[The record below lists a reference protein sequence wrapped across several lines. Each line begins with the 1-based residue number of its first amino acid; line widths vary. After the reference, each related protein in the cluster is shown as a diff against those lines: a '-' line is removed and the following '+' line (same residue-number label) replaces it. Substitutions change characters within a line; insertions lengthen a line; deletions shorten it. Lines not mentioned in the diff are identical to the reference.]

1 MDTRES
7 AMHWN
12 VAQAKQRLS
21 EVIREAARE
30 PQTIY
35 NRNAP
40 VAVVIAAEELAEYQA
55 WKQSRGRQTTLA
67 EEFDRLR
74 GLAAGDANPLPEP
87 DRLAVMRPN
96 AFEAAFAEDDKGGR
110 DTPSDAAH

>member
-1 MDTRES
+1 MD
-7 AMHWN
+7 WN

-40 VAVVIAAEELAEYQA
+40 VAVVIAAEELAESSA
-55 WKQSRGRQTTLA
+55 WKQNRREQSTLA
-67 EEFDRLR
+67 KEFDRLR
-74 GLAAGDANPLPEP
+74 ELAAGDPDPLLEP
-87 DRLAVMRPN
+87 DRLATMRPN
-96 AFEAAFAEDDKGGR
+96 AFDATFAEDDQGLKR
-110 DTPSDAAH
+110 APLNATR

>member
-1 MDTRES
+1 MN
-7 AMHWN
+7 WN

-21 EVIREAARE
+21 EVIRAAARE
-30 PQTIY
+30 PQMIY

-40 VAVVIAAEELAEYQA
+40 VAAVIAAEELADYQA
-55 WKQSRGRQTTLA
+55 WKQSRSEQTTLA

-74 GLAAGDANPLPEP
+74 ELAAGDPDPLPEP

-96 AFEAAFAEDDKGGR
+96 AFASAFAEDDQDGK
-110 DTPSDAAH
+110 DHPVDATH